1 MKTHIL
7 RTIVMIA
14 GLVLAA
20 FNPAGR
26 AAEAGAAMAGI
37 EQKIER
43 ALYRGDAA
51 LLTEAEGELAV
62 ALKAEPGRAGLRYL
76 EGFGAY
82 ARASF
87 EYATKDKKALEKGL
101 VRADELLAKV
111 KGEPWAAEALALR
124 GYVTGQLIGARGSM
138 SGMTLGPKMKRQTSE
153 AVDEVPGSGRAL
165 MFHGVTLL
173 STPEMF
179 GGDPAEA
186 LRLFTRAAA
195 VFEKGEGATVTGWGG
210 ALTYYWLA
218 RARLK
223 AGDLAGAK
231 EAAEKAL
238 EREPEYA
245 VVRYGLMK
253 EIEGKLAGK

>member
-7 RTIVMIA
+7 RKIVMIA

-37 EQKIER
+37 EQKIEW
-43 ALYRGDAA
+43 ALYRGDAT
-51 LLTEAEGELAV
+51 LLAEAEGELAV
-62 ALKAEPGRAGLRYL
+62 ALKAEPGRAWLRYL
-76 EGFGAY
+76 EGFAAY

-111 KGEPWAAEALALR
+111 KGEPWASEALALR
-124 GYVTGQLIGARGSM
+124 GYVTGQLIGVRGSM

-153 AVDEVPGSGRAL
+153 ALDELPGSGRAL

-173 STPEMF
+173 NTPEMF

-186 LRLFTRAAA
+186 LRLFTKATS
-195 VFEKGEGATVTGWGG
+195 VFEKKADAESATWGG
-210 ALTYYWLA
+210 ALTYCWLA
-218 RARLK
+218 KARIK
-223 AGDLAGAK
+223 AGDLVGAK
-231 EAAEKAL
+231 EAADEAL
-238 EREPEYA
+238 KREPEYKA
-245 VVRYGLMK
+245 VRYGLLK
-253 EIEGKLAGK
+253 EIEKKQAEK